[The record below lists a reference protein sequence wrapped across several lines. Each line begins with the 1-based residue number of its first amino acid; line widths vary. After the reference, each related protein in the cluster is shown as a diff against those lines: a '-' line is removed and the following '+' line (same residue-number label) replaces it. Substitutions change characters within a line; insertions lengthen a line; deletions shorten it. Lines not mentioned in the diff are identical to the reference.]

1 MLWIE
6 NNGEKRLSLRGATH
20 KLKAEALRRYRIR
33 HQDDALYEAECSQ
46 SISEDDMP
54 QSQLEKSEESV
65 ETSSFLKPTNIDKNE
80 DVSAKYKSLMLD
92 YDRIGKQNPHEKIN
106 ERSSVYNGGEQSSK
120 IISNEMPKGDG
131 NEYRALKQDEL
142 LDADGNGQQSP
153 PLKTKKQAN
162 VSELS
167 VRGTGPGLS
176 NKPES
181 FTSSESK
188 TNVGKLLPTGIYPHW
203 ENFCLTL

>member
-1 MLWIE
+1 M
-6 NNGEKRLSLRGATH
+6 
-20 KLKAEALRRYRIR
+20 IR

-65 ETSSFLKPTNIDKNE
+65 ETSSYLKPTNIDKNE
-80 DVSAKYKSLMLD
+80 DVSAKNKPLVLD
-92 YDRIGKQNPHEKIN
+92 YDQIGKKNPHEKIN
-106 ERSSVYNGGEQSSK
+106 ERSSGYNGGEQSSK

-131 NEYRALKQDEL
+131 NEYKALKQDEL
-142 LDADGNGQQSP
+142 LDADGNDQQSP
-153 PLKTKKQAN
+153 PLISNDPSPKKQA
-162 VSELS
+162 SISKLS
-167 VRGTGPGLS
+167 VRGTGPGFS

-188 TNVGKLLPTGIYPHW
+188 TNYCQQIYTPTEKISASLLMLDHATIH
-203 ENFCLTL
+203 L